1 MRIRMTFD
9 VPLDAREGIAY
20 AFGQE
25 KPATYSDVEAAI
37 GLAVQGYMD
46 TVVSDLDRER
56 EEIAFAIAD
65 NQKGGKQ

>member
-1 MRIRMTFD
+1 MKIRMTFD
-9 VPLDAREGIAY
+9 VPLNAREAIAY

-25 KPATYSDVEAAI
+25 KAATYSDVEAAI
-37 GLAVQGYMD
+37 GLVVQGYMD

-65 NQKGGKQ
+65 GQKGQEQ